1 MSRGR
6 SARASPRRAWATG
19 LLALAALVL
28 AALVL
33 AACAPG
39 SAAREGEI
47 TSATPLGDVFSPRF
61 EVVADATH
69 IERFDPPGAGAG
81 FALAV
86 GSTVR
91 NPNAFGVVLQ
101 SVEYTLAI
109 AGEAIASGAFEPE
122 LELSAGESGALAWT
136 IAADLTER
144 RALWSAVVGAYAGTP
159 LPFEVE
165 GRLVFASQSYVFTTG
180 TRSLMSGTALAREAV
195 RSPRLRLDG
204 VRSRIALVRSD
215 APVAVITLVA
225 VNPGDVGYF
234 LSARDMVLELGGFVL
249 ATVDLGP
256 VPMPAGET
264 IRTEIT
270 FLIDRG
276 RLGAGAEAALAA
288 VLAGR
293 DGAVRVKGSFVYD
306 VLGVDSFVVDQLG
319 DLVVTLPGRVAG
331 ADDGGDGTP

>member
-1 MSRGR
+1 MSRRR
-6 SARASPRRAWATG
+6 STRASPRSAWTTG
-19 LLALAALVL
+19 LLALAAAWLV
-28 AALVL
+28 
-33 AACAPG
+33 ACAPASG
-39 SAAREGEI
+39 VREGEI
-47 TSATPLGDVFSPRF
+47 TSATPLGDIFAPRF

-101 SVEYTLAI
+101 RVDYTLSI
-109 AGEAIASGAFEPE
+109 AGETIATGWLEPE
-122 LELSAGESGALAWT
+122 LELNAGESGALAWT
-136 IAADLTER
+136 IAADLTEQR
-144 RALWSAVVGAYAGTP
+144 TLWSAVVGAYAGTP
-159 LPFEVE
+159 LAFEIE
-165 GRLVFASQSYVFTTG
+165 GRLVFVSQSYVFTTG
-180 TRSLMSGTALAREAV
+180 TRALMSGTALAREAV

-204 VRSRIALVRSD
+204 VTSRIALVRSD

-234 LSARDMVLELGGFVL
+234 LSARDVVLELGGFVL

-270 FLIDRG
+270 FLIDRA
-276 RLGAGAEAALAA
+276 RLAAAAEAELAA

-293 DGAVRVKGSFVYD
+293 SGAVRVKGSFVYD
-306 VLGVDSFVVDQLG
+306 VLGVDSFAVDQQG
-319 DLVVTLPGRVAG
+319 ELVVTLPGRVAEADG
-331 ADDGGDGTP
+331 DDGDDGAP

>member
-1 MSRGR
+1 MTRGR
-6 SARASPRRAWATG
+6 SARVRPRVAWATS
-19 LLALAALVL
+19 LLAIAAAWLV
-28 AALVL
+28 
-33 AACAPG
+33 ACAPA
-39 SAAREGEI
+39 SVEREGEI
-47 TSATPLGDVFSPRF
+47 TSATPLGDVFAPRF
-61 EVVADATH
+61 QVEEGATH

-86 GSTVR
+86 AATVR
-91 NPNAFGVVLQ
+91 NPNAFPVVLQ
-101 SVEYTLAI
+101 RVEYTLSI
-109 AGEAIASGAFEPE
+109 AGEAVATGRLEPA
-122 LELSAGESGALAWT
+122 LELNAGESGALEWT
-136 IAADLTER
+136 IVADLTER

-180 TRSLMSGTALAREAV
+180 TRALMAGTALAREAV

-204 VRSRIALVRSD
+204 VASRIALVRSD

-234 LSARDMVLELGGFVL
+234 LSARDVVLELDGSVL
-249 ATVDLGP
+249 ATLDLGP

-270 FLIDRG
+270 FLIDRA
-276 RLGAGAEAALAA
+276 RLGADAEAALAA

-293 DGAVRVKGSFVYD
+293 SGAVRLKGSFVYD
-306 VLGVDSFVVDQLG
+306 VLGVDSFAVDQQG
-319 DLVVTLPGRVAG
+319 DLVVTLPARVG
-331 ADDGGDGTP
+331 AVDGDADGDGAP